1 MKNKTLFAALVMG
14 LAIVACGPK
23 NAGEGE
29 VAEAPAAKT
38 AKDFQV
44 SKAEV
49 DSVSYLLGVNFGQS
63 LRGYNFGNLN
73 YAEIMKGMK
82 DIVAAKGEFGDPDF
96 VKQFKINPEEMG
108 TVINGY
114 LEKKFNALSISNKEE
129 GEKFL
134 AANAKKNGVQVTA
147 SGLQYKIIEPGND
160 VKPGPADSVWVNYK
174 GTLLDGT
181 VFDQTPEGSEPVMLV
196 LNRVIPG
203 WQEGLQYV
211 GEGGKIQLF
220 IPSELAYGEQA
231 NQAIG
236 PNATLIF
243 DVETSKVGKVEE

>member
-1 MKNKTLFAALVMG
+1 MKTKTIFAALLIG
-14 LAIVACGPK
+14 LAMVACAPK

-29 VAEAPAAKT
+29 ISEAPKAKT
-38 AKDFQV
+38 ANDFKV

-49 DSVSYLLGVNFGQS
+49 DSVSYLAGVNFGTWIK
-63 LRGYNFGNLN
+63 GNNFGDLN
-73 YAEIMKGMK
+73 YAELVKGIK
-82 DIVAAKGEFGDPDF
+82 DFVSAKGNVNDPEF
-96 VKQFKINPEEMG
+96 VKQFKVNPELMNELF
-108 TVINGY
+108 NGY
-114 LEKKFNALSISNKEE
+114 LEKRQNALLIANKEE

-134 AANAKKNGVQVTA
+134 AANAKKEGVQVTG

-174 GTLLDGT
+174 GSLLDGT
-181 VFDQTPEGSEPVMLV
+181 VFDQTPEGSEPVMLL

-203 WQEGLQYV
+203 WQEGLQLI

-231 NQAIG
+231 NQVIG

-243 DVETSKVGKVEE
+243 DVETSKVGKVAE

>member
-29 VAEAPAAKT
+29 VAEAPGAKT

-63 LRGYNFGNLN
+63 LKGYNFGDLN
-73 YAEIMKGMK
+73 YPEILKGIK
-82 DIVAAKGEFGDPDF
+82 DMVAAKGNFDDPDF
-96 VKQFKINPEEMG
+96 LKQFKINPEEMG

-114 LEKKFNALSISNKEE
+114 LEKKFNALVISNKEE

-181 VFDQTPEGSEPVMLV
+181 VFDQTPEGSEPIMLV

-203 WQEGLQYV
+203 WQEGLQLI